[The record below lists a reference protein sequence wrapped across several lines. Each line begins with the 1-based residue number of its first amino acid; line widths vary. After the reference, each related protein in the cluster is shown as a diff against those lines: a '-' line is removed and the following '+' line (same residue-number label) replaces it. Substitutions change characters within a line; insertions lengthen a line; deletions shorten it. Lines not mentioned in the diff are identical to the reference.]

1 MHGELEK
8 LFESAVLT
16 ETEAKNALTHI
27 TEGSYNDSQITAFL
41 ATFLIRPI
49 TVEELRGFRNALLA
63 VCEKVDL
70 KKYRPMDLCG
80 TGGDGKNTFN
90 ISTLSALVV
99 ASLGVPVAKHG
110 NYGVSSV
117 SGSSNVLEY
126 HKVFF
131 PNTPQEAEEQLIASN
146 LCFLHAP
153 KFHPAMKAVASI
165 RKQLGVKTFFNMLGP
180 LVNPAEPT
188 IQCTGVFHQSL
199 GRLYHYLL
207 QTESNQYSVLHDYNG
222 YDEISLTASVKVF
235 SNNGEK
241 VLNPSDFL
249 TKKVKSEDIFG
260 GKDLASSAAIFLQVL
275 KGKGTEAQNNVVI
288 ANSALALQTYHNHL
302 TLAECLG
309 LTKEALL
316 TQKAYKV
323 FQTLKS

>member
-1 MHGELEK
+1 MYTELNK
-8 LFESAVLT
+8 LFEAAPLSEV
-16 ETEAKNALTHI
+16 EAKTALTKI
-27 TEGSYNDSQITAFL
+27 TEGAYNESQVAAFL
-41 ATFLIRPI
+41 ATYLIRPI
-49 TVEELRGFRNALLA
+49 TVEELSGFKNALLD

-70 KKYRPMDLCG
+70 KKYQPMDLCG

-90 ISTLSALVV
+90 ISTLSAFVI

-126 HKVFF
+126 HNIFF
-131 PNTPQEAEEQLIASN
+131 PNTAKEAEEQLVASN

-180 LVNPAEPT
+180 LVNPAEPN
-188 IQCTGVFHQSL
+188 IQCTGVFNQSL

-207 QTESNQYSVLHDYNG
+207 QTESKQYSVLHDYSG
-222 YDEISLTASVKVF
+222 YDEVSLTGTVKVF

-241 VLNPSDFL
+241 VLDPADFN
-249 TKKVKSEDIFG
+249 TQFIRPEEIFG
-260 GKDLASSAAIFLQVL
+260 GDDLDSSSAIFLDVIQ
-275 KGKGTEAQNNVVI
+275 GKGTKAQNSVVI

-302 TLAECLG
+302 TLSECVE
-309 LTKEALL
+309 LTTDALL